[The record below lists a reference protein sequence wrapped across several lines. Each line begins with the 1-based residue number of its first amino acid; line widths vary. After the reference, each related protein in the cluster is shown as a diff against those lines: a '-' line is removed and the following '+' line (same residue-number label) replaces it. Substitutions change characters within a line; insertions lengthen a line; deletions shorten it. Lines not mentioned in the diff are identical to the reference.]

1 MGQKGLKS
9 TLSKT
14 PRLIL
19 RNFGALFGSVF
30 SSIVVSTVKSSLYVA
45 TGENEHYRELVNCLQ
60 LSDSNWR
67 YTWSYGVA
75 LSVMGGEKNLHA

>member
-1 MGQKGLKS
+1 MIVGLKGLKS

-19 RNFGALFGSVF
+19 RNFSALFSSVF

-45 TGENEHYRELVNCLQ
+45 TGENEHYRELVNCL
-60 LSDSNWR
+60 
-67 YTWSYGVA
+67 
-75 LSVMGGEKNLHA
+75 